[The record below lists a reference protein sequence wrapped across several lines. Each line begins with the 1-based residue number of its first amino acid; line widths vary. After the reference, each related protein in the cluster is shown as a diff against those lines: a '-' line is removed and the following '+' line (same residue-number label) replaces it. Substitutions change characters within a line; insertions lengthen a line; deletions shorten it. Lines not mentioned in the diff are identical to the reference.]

1 MDQFKID
8 VSYDGTNNEIVVV
21 TPHGY
26 IDATT
31 CPDVEKE
38 ILKQLSKECY
48 KIIVHLPYCEYVNSS
63 GWGVFIR
70 EIKDIRQ
77 HQGDL
82 VLADMSPDVHMV
94 YETMEFSKILK
105 SFPSLRESVSYFYTG
120 IG

>member
-8 VSYDGTNNEIVVV
+8 VSYDGSNNEIVVV

-31 CPDVEKE
+31 YIEVENE
-38 ILKQLSKECY
+38 ILKQISDERY
-48 KIIVHLPYCEYVNSS
+48 KIVVHLPHCDYVNSA

-70 EIKDIRQ
+70 EIKDIRA
-77 HQGDL
+77 HSGDL
-82 VLADMSPDVHMV
+82 VLVNMPPDVYMV

-105 SFPSLRESVSYFYTG
+105 SFESLPDSISYFGDVT
-120 IG
+120 